1 MKQVAMRRSLSFILA
16 AMFLIA
22 GLTVLV
28 SAERLPAIDKFEKI
42 EGSFT
47 HEYIRKE
54 KGEYVIDLSELPLVA
69 IKQSSDYLLIW
80 THEELGDE
88 REAVFQAVKG
98 SDAAL
103 KKMTISSVHFYSG
116 TFEVAGKKN
125 IGPYSARL
133 VDGKLYMFVPTDKVS
148 HFIFG
153 MGTTTTTQPTTTTT
167 QPTTTTTQPTTT
179 ITQSTTTTT
188 QPTTTTTQPTTTTT
202 QSTTT
207 TTQPTTTTTQS
218 TTTTT
223 QSTMTTTQPTTTTT
237 QPTTTTTQPTTTTT
251 QPTTTTTQ
259 PTTTTT
265 QPTTTTT
272 QPTTTTTQPTTTT
285 TQPTTVEEEEIEDP
299 TIPLADPST
308 STSLVTTVTTVEEL
322 EELEDPTIPLTGP
335 KTGDSGVSWTWIGLL
350 LLSGAMVLMTMSRAQ
365 GKE

>member
-167 QPTTTTTQPTTT
+167 QPTTTTTQPTT
-179 ITQSTTTTT
+179 
-188 QPTTTTTQPTTTTT
+188 
-202 QSTTT
+202 
-207 TTQPTTTTTQS
+207 
-218 TTTTT
+218 
-223 QSTMTTTQPTTTTT
+223 
-237 QPTTTTTQPTTTTT
+237 
-251 QPTTTTTQ
+251 
-259 PTTTTT
+259 
-265 QPTTTTT
+265 
-272 QPTTTTTQPTTTT
+272 
-285 TQPTTVEEEEIEDP
+285 VEEEEIEDP

>member
-125 IGPYSARL
+125 IGP
-133 VDGKLYMFVPTDKVS
+133 
-148 HFIFG
+148 
-153 MGTTTTTQPTTTTT
+153 
-167 QPTTTTTQPTTT
+167 
-179 ITQSTTTTT
+179 
-188 QPTTTTTQPTTTTT
+188 
-202 QSTTT
+202 
-207 TTQPTTTTTQS
+207 
-218 TTTTT
+218 
-223 QSTMTTTQPTTTTT
+223 
-237 QPTTTTTQPTTTTT
+237 
-251 QPTTTTTQ
+251 
-259 PTTTTT
+259 
-265 QPTTTTT
+265 
-272 QPTTTTTQPTTTT
+272 
-285 TQPTTVEEEEIEDP
+285 
-299 TIPLADPST
+299 
-308 STSLVTTVTTVEEL
+308 
-322 EELEDPTIPLTGP
+322 
-335 KTGDSGVSWTWIGLL
+335 
-350 LLSGAMVLMTMSRAQ
+350 
-365 GKE
+365 

>member
-88 REAVFQAVKG
+88 RESVFQAVKG
-98 SDAAL
+98 SDASL

-153 MGTTTTTQPTTTTT
+153 MGTTTTTQPTTT
-167 QPTTTTTQPTTT
+167 
-179 ITQSTTTTT
+179 ITQS
-188 QPTTTTTQPTTTTT
+188 
-202 QSTTT
+202 
-207 TTQPTTTTTQS
+207 
-218 TTTTT
+218 
-223 QSTMTTTQPTTTTT
+223 
-237 QPTTTTTQPTTTTT
+237 
-251 QPTTTTTQ
+251 
-259 PTTTTT
+259 
-265 QPTTTTT
+265 TTTTT

-322 EELEDPTIPLTGP
+322 EEIEDPTIPLTGP

>member
-153 MGTTTTTQPTTTTT
+153 MGTTTTTQ
-167 QPTTTTTQPTTT
+167 
-179 ITQSTTTTT
+179 STTTTT

-202 QSTTT
+202 QS
-207 TTQPTTTTTQS
+207 
-218 TTTTT
+218 
-223 QSTMTTTQPTTTTT
+223 
-237 QPTTTTTQPTTTTT
+237 
-251 QPTTTTTQ
+251 
-259 PTTTTT
+259 
-265 QPTTTTT
+265 TTTTT

-308 STSLVTTVTTVEEL
+308 STSLVTTVTTAEEL
-322 EELEDPTIPLTGP
+322 EEIEDPTIPLTGP

>member
-153 MGTTTTTQPTTTTT
+153 MGTTTTTQPTA
-167 QPTTTTTQPTTT
+167 
-179 ITQSTTTTT
+179 
-188 QPTTTTTQPTTTTT
+188 
-202 QSTTT
+202 
-207 TTQPTTTTTQS
+207 
-218 TTTTT
+218 
-223 QSTMTTTQPTTTTT
+223 TTTQPTTTTT

-272 QPTTTTTQPTTTT
+272 QPTTTTTQPTTTITQSTTTTTQPTTTTTQPTTTTTQPTTTTTQPTTTTTQSTTTTTQPTTTTAQSTTTT

-322 EELEDPTIPLTGP
+322 EEIEDPTIPLTGP

>member
-153 MGTTTTTQPTTTTT
+153 MGTTTTTQPTATTT
-167 QPTTTTTQPTTT
+167 QPTTTTTQP
-179 ITQSTTTTT
+179 TTTTT

-207 TTQPTTTTTQS
+207 TTQPTTTTAQS
-218 TTTTT
+218 TTTTA
-223 QSTMTTTQPTTTTT
+223 QS
-237 QPTTTTTQPTTTTT
+237 
-251 QPTTTTTQ
+251 
-259 PTTTTT
+259 
-265 QPTTTTT
+265 
-272 QPTTTTTQPTTTT
+272 TTTT

-322 EELEDPTIPLTGP
+322 EEIEDPTIPLTGP

>member
-167 QPTTTTTQPTTT
+167 QTTTTTTQSTTTTTQP
-179 ITQSTTTTT
+179 TTTTT

-207 TTQPTTTTTQS
+207 TA
-218 TTTTT
+218 
-223 QSTMTTTQPTTTTT
+223 QSTM
-237 QPTTTTTQPTTTTT
+237 
-251 QPTTTTTQ
+251 TTTQ

-322 EELEDPTIPLTGP
+322 EEIEDPTIPLTGP

>member
-179 ITQSTTTTT
+179 TT
-188 QPTTTTTQPTTTTT
+188 QPTTTIT
-202 QSTTT
+202 QS
-207 TTQPTTTTTQS
+207 
-218 TTTTT
+218 
-223 QSTMTTTQPTTTTT
+223 
-237 QPTTTTTQPTTTTT
+237 
-251 QPTTTTTQ
+251 TTTTTQ

-322 EELEDPTIPLTGP
+322 EEIEDPTIPLTGP

>member
-16 AMFLIA
+16 AMLLIA

-167 QPTTTTTQPTTT
+167 HPTTTTTQPTTT
-179 ITQSTTTTT
+179 
-188 QPTTTTTQPTTTTT
+188 
-202 QSTTT
+202 
-207 TTQPTTTTTQS
+207 
-218 TTTTT
+218 
-223 QSTMTTTQPTTTTT
+223 
-237 QPTTTTTQPTTTTT
+237 
-251 QPTTTTTQ
+251 
-259 PTTTTT
+259 
-265 QPTTTTT
+265 
-272 QPTTTTTQPTTTT
+272 
-285 TQPTTVEEEEIEDP
+285 TTVEEEEIEDP

-308 STSLVTTVTTVEEL
+308 PTSLVTTVTTVKEL
-322 EELEDPTIPLTGP
+322 EEIEDPTIPLTGP